1 MATLVG
7 QEPSLKG
14 LISDLIHLE
23 YDAIAAYDTTIG
35 KLQNPTFKERVA
47 EFKED
52 HLRHLRELRTLA
64 ETDKFIPPEGGD
76 YKQMLTTGKVKVAA
90 MMGDK
95 AILQTMKTNEDD
107 TVTAYERASRH
118 EMADQGNR
126 EVFRRALADEIRHR
140 EWMERTA
147 AGL

>member
-7 QEPSLKG
+7 QEPSLRG

-23 YDAIAAYDTTIG
+23 YDAIAAYDTTIE
-35 KLQNPTFKERVA
+35 KLENPTFKERIA

-52 HLRHLRELRTLA
+52 HLRHLRELQSLA
-64 ETDKFIPPEGGD
+64 TASKINPPSGGD

-118 EMADQGNR
+118 EMVEDEDR
-126 EVFRRALADEIRHR
+126 ELFERALSDEIRHR
-140 EWMERTA
+140 EWMDRTA
-147 AGL
+147 SEL